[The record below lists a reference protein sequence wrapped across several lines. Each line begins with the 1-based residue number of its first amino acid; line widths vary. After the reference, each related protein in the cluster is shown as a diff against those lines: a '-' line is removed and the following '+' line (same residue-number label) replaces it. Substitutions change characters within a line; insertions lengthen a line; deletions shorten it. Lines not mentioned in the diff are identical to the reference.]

1 MPKYLKKEDQ
11 WNSFNVLNSNVGR
24 INALELGITSKKPND
39 LPPAKVVYLLGAYN
53 FRHEEIPEVQF
64 AWWRVQ
70 GEVAP
75 KPPWWVL
82 HRKLGL
88 HS

>member
-24 INALELGITSKKPND
+24 INALELGITSKKPSD
-39 LPPAKVVYLLGAYN
+39 FPPAKVVYLLGADN
-53 FRHEEIPEVQF
+53 FRHEEIPVAQF

-70 GEVAP
+70 GEIAP
-75 KPPWWVL
+75 KPP
-82 HRKLGL
+82 
-88 HS
+88 